1 VSGRKKFFHSKRK
14 FKLEETMTK
23 SNIKHY
29 RWIIAGL
36 IFFITLVNFI
46 DRSAIS
52 FVIGPLKQEFHFTD
66 TQFGIILAAFGLG
79 YMLLTAF
86 GGWLVD
92 RFGARIVW
100 PLAAITWSLCVGFLG
115 FASGFLGFIVL
126 RFLLGVTE
134 GPHFP
139 AMSRS
144 ISNWLPPSERA
155 KALSLG
161 LVAIPLSAVVG
172 APITSY
178 LVADFGWRVMFMAMS
193 ATGIVWAFV
202 WYVCFRDRPSESKFV
217 SKAELELIETRDV
230 NKKVEKQVAVD
241 WRFILTNPTLI
252 ANNIA
257 YFAYGYML
265 FFMTLWL
272 PGYFLTQHGLDLKS
286 VGWYLTIPWLIGAA
300 FLKCGGILSDWLYK
314 KYGRLRL
321 ARSHVIWCSQLIAA
335 IFFIALGFTESF
347 NLSLVFLSLGL
358 GFGQMS
364 QPAFF
369 SVNIDVAKERSG
381 AAQGV
386 TSSCLAIAGI
396 LGPILTGMIVD
407 FTGNYKGAFLLL
419 AGFTCIAVITVVLF
433 HRPDRE
439 WSYAKNSTAA

>member
-1 VSGRKKFFHSKRK
+1 
-14 FKLEETMTK
+14 MNK

-29 RWIIAGL
+29 RWIITGL

-92 RFGARIVW
+92 RWGARLVW
-100 PLAAITWSLCVGFLG
+100 PLAAIAWSLCVGLLG
-115 FASGFLGFIVL
+115 FASGFLGFIML

-193 ATGIVWAFV
+193 AMGIIWAFV
-202 WYVCFRDRPSESKFV
+202 WYACFRDRPQDSKRV
-217 SKAELELIETRDV
+217 SKAELELIETADV
-230 NKKVEKQVAVD
+230 NKKLNEKPAPVD
-241 WRFILTNPTLI
+241 WRFILTHPTLI

-272 PGYFLTQHGLDLKS
+272 PGYFLSQHGLDLKS
-286 VGWYLTIPWLIGAA
+286 VGWYLTIPWLVGAA
-300 FLKCGGILSDWLYK
+300 FLKFGGILSDWLYK
-314 KYGRLRL
+314 KYGSLRV
-321 ARSHVIWCSQLIAA
+321 ARSHLIWCSQLIAA
-335 IFFIALGFTESF
+335 VFFLALGFTESF
-347 NLSLVFLSLGL
+347 NLSLVYLSLGL

-396 LGPILTGMIVD
+396 LGPILTGLIVD
-407 FTGNYKGAFLLL
+407 FTGNYKGAFVLL
-419 AGFTCIAVITVVLF
+419 AGLTGIAVITVVLF

-439 WSYAKNSTAA
+439 WTQAKSTPAA